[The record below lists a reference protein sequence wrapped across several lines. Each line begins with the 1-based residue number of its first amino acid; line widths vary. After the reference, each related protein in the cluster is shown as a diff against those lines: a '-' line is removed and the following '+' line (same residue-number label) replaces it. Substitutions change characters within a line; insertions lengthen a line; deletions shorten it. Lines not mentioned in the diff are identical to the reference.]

1 MAAPQHVDR
10 QTFLARLRKSGLLGS
25 EELAAVAVRFRDVP
39 RGRVIAR
46 ALVEQGLLTRF
57 QAEHLLAGKHRFF
70 LGQYCVLEQIG
81 EGGMGRV
88 YKARHR
94 TLNRLV
100 ALKVLTPSLLTT
112 DRAQDL
118 FLREVRAIARL
129 IHPNIVTAFDA
140 NQEGDRH
147 YLVLEYIDGP
157 NLDQLVR
164 QQGPLPVGRAC
175 DFVRQV
181 ARGLQYADQ
190 LGVVHRD
197 VKPANLLLQAR
208 SASEGT
214 TFPVAGAPGLCQ
226 GNAGNS
232 GVYRPDG
239 SGLYG
244 VVKISDFGLA
254 RLNEAG
260 QDDALGTLAVKE
272 NTVMGTP
279 DYLSPEQARNLHKTD
294 IRSDLYSLGC
304 TFYYLLTGQVPFPGG
319 TLLENLI
326 RHGTE
331 EPTPVEQL
339 RPAATAGVAAV
350 VRKLM
355 AKRPEER
362 FQTPAEL
369 ADALAPFAVR
379 SPAAWKA
386 PAGDAVPYVDQLA
399 TPVHPVTAGSD
410 PLLSVARPEDGSAQ
424 VATMTPGLSP
434 TSVAGLGPTSSA
446 RLSAA
451 VGAQQ
456 RRRLKL
462 AVLWASGLVGAGL
475 LAAMLAG
482 MFTR

>member
-10 QTFLARLRKSGLLGS
+10 QTFLAHLRQSGLLGS
-25 EELAAVAVRFRDVP
+25 EQLAAVAHRFQDVP

-70 LGQYCVLEQIG
+70 LGQYCVLEQLG
-81 EGGMGRV
+81 QGGMGRV

-94 TLNRLV
+94 TMNRLV
-100 ALKVLTPSLLTT
+100 ALKVLAPNLLAT
-112 DRAQDL
+112 DRAQEL
-118 FLREVRAIARL
+118 FLREVRAVARL
-129 IHPNIVTAFDA
+129 VHPNVVTAFDA

-147 YLVLEYIDGP
+147 YLVLEYVNGP

-164 QQGPLPVGRAC
+164 QQGPLPVGQAC

-181 ARGLQYADQ
+181 AVGLEHAHQ
-190 LGVVHRD
+190 LGMVHRD
-197 VKPANLLLQAR
+197 IKPANLLLQQG
-208 SASEGT
+208 SPAS
-214 TFPVAGAPGLCQ
+214 
-226 GNAGNS
+226 S
-232 GVYRPDG
+232 GV
-239 SGLYG
+239 YG

-260 QDDALGTLAVKE
+260 QGDEALGTIATKD

-279 DYLSPEQARNLHKTD
+279 DYLSPEQARNLHRTD

-304 TFYYLLTGQVPFPGG
+304 TFYYLLAGRVPFPGG
-319 TLLENLI
+319 TTLEKLI

-331 EPTPVEQL
+331 EPAAVERL
-339 RPAATAGVAAV
+339 RPAVPAAVGAV
-350 VRKLM
+350 VRKLL

-369 ADALAPFAVR
+369 AAALTPFAVR

-386 PAGDAVPYVDQLA
+386 PAAEAVPYADQMP
-399 TPVHPVTAGSD
+399 TPVHPALAGSD
-410 PLLSVARPEDGSAQ
+410 PLLPSARPADE
-424 VATMTPGLSP
+424 VAAAATVTHDLSP
-434 TSVAGLGPTSSA
+434 TPVTGLGSTSAA

-462 AVLWASGLVGAGL
+462 AVLWACGLVGAGL
-475 LAAMLAG
+475 VAALLAG
-482 MFTR
+482 LLVR